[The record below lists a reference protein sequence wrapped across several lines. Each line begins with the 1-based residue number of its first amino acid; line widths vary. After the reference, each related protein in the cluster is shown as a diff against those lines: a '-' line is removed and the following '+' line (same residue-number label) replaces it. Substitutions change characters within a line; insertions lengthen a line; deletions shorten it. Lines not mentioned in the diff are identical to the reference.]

1 MKVEIFIP
9 CFVDQLFPQTAVNMV
24 HILEWAGCE
33 VLYNTQQTCCGQPAY
48 NAGFQDECRG
58 VAKKFI
64 EGFSGTHYV
73 VVPGGSCTGFVRNY
87 YTHLFEKSDMEKE
100 VAVKSPLFYEFSAF
114 LTDVLGIEDTQASF
128 KGIGV
133 YHDACGA
140 LRECGIKN
148 APRKLLNNVQGLTM
162 IETEDAERCCGF
174 GGTFSVKYEPISTAM
189 GEQKVRNAIDAGADC
204 IISTDLSCLMHLE
217 GYIRQHKLSIQT
229 LHIADVLAT
238 GVNNGNGL
246 L

>member
-9 CFVDQLFPQTAVNMV
+9 CFVDQLFPQTAFNMV
-24 HILEWAGCE
+24 RILEWAGCE
-33 VLYNTQQTCCGQPAY
+33 VIYNTQQTCCGQPAY
-48 NAGFQDECRG
+48 NAGFKKECST

-64 EGFSGTHYV
+64 EGFSGDHYV

-87 YTHLFEKSDMEKE
+87 YQHLVPAANLKE
-100 VAVKSPLFYEFSAF
+100 RPRMFYEFSSF
-114 LTDVLGIEDTQASF
+114 ITDILGIEDLNAGFEGTA
-128 KGIGV
+128 V

-148 APRKLLNNVQGLTM
+148 APRKLLQQVRGLKI

-174 GGTFSVKYEPISTAM
+174 GGTFSVKYEPISVSM
-189 GEQKVRNAIDAGADC
+189 GEQKVKNAIAAGADY

-217 GYIRQHKLSIQT
+217 GYIRQHHLPIKT
-229 LHIADVLAT
+229 LHIADVLAS
-238 GVNNGNGL
+238 GNDL
-246 L
+246 